1 MMITLN
7 LPPEW
12 IDRLEKAVEMYAKNL
27 SRYINK
33 SLDDFRE
40 IEIYQLILDEIRKE
54 KLSQ

>member
-33 SLDDFRE
+33 SLDDIRE

-54 KLSQ
+54 KLAQ